1 MNAKLSPAKMVGYVQ
16 TLLLTIPVSAQENSW
31 EEIVSTVSI
40 HIYMYIYPLF
50 ASLSLIMEFGSKS
63 VIASGV
69 YNILKCAFHIC
80 CYQI

>member
-1 MNAKLSPAKMVGYVQ
+1 MGRNCQYSKYS
-16 TLLLTIPVSAQENSW
+16 
-31 EEIVSTVSI
+31 
-40 HIYMYIYPLF
+40 HIYEYLYMYIYPLF

-69 YNILKCAFHIC
+69 YNEMCISYLLLPNMITIDIC

>member
-1 MNAKLSPAKMVGYVQ
+1 MGRNCQYSKYSHIY
-16 TLLLTIPVSAQENSW
+16 EY
-31 EEIVSTVSI
+31 
-40 HIYMYIYPLF
+40 IYMYIYPLF

>member
-1 MNAKLSPAKMVGYVQ
+1 MGRNCQYSKYS
-16 TLLLTIPVSAQENSW
+16 
-31 EEIVSTVSI
+31 
-40 HIYMYIYPLF
+40 HICEYLYMYIYPLF

-69 YNILKCAFHIC
+69 YNILKCEFHIC